1 MQMLNNYR
9 WKACFWPR
17 AAQQRLSR
25 NRPHR
30 LRQPGHPLRT
40 SATIRN
46 RSESSPAIRQNLLN
60 KKKPNKKPPRKTL
73 IHQAVAVSKAVLAVP
88 LAVRP
93 LAPSRGTLEK
103 AQARVLLPAQGAVE

>member
-1 MQMLNNYR
+1 LLLA
-9 WKACFWPR
+9 ACCS
-17 AAQQRLSR
+17 AAAVAQQATPPAPAWSPSKDIGNNPESIRKLPR
-25 NRPHR
+25 
-30 LRQPGHPLRT
+30 HP
-40 SATIRN
+40 A
-46 RSESSPAIRQNLLN
+46 NLLN